1 MQSAPIRL
9 IISQYDEMNLER
21 WVELILIWYCLD
33 PHQLVLPGQGR
44 TDKTVIFIDHDGVQA
59 LRSEREE
66 IDVGDGWSTFSSVGD
81 AVAFKNIHTW
91 HSEVRSEKV
100 WTDQGG

>member
-66 IDVGDGWSTFSSVGD
+66 IDVGDGWVHFSSVGD

-91 HSEVRSEKV
+91 YSEVRSEKV

>member
-9 IISQYDEMNLER
+9 IISQYDEMNLES

-66 IDVGDGWSTFSSVGD
+66 IDVGDGWSTFQLSGRCCRVQEYTYL
-81 AVAFKNIHTW
+81 AL
-91 HSEVRSEKV
+91 
-100 WTDQGG
+100 